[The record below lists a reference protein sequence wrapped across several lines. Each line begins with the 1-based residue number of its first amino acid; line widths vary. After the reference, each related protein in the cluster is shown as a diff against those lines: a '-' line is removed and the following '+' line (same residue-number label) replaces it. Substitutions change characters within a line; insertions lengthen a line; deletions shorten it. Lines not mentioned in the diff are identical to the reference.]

1 MSLKPDQATAFPAS
15 IPPLRKVQRWMEF
28 FGWDGDG
35 AVGFDRKRDAA
46 GNILARH
53 HDATWHADV
62 EEATR
67 LAAKEEA
74 LNGH

>member
-1 MSLKPDQATAFPAS
+1 MAGDQSATFPVS
-15 IPPLRKVQRWMEF
+15 IPPLRKVQQWMAF
-28 FGWDGDG
+28 LGWHGDA
-35 AVGFDRKRDAA
+35 AVGFDCKRDAT
-46 GNILARH
+46 GNVIARH

-74 LNGH
+74 RNAR